1 MSAALALIQ
10 QAQAHFSAGRREQ
23 AKATMLG
30 AAERFPSNAEV
41 LFGVSQ
47 LMRALGE
54 LPIAAQF
61 AQRLVVAASG
71 HPDAWL
77 EFAQVCIAQG
87 DLEQAEAHAVR
98 ALELDPGNADRHRSV
113 SWVAHR
119 RTRYLEAAR
128 YARQGLALLPHDADL
143 RQKEAVALQALG
155 RAEASAAAYREG
167 IAACPD
173 SLDLAEGYASCLNYL
188 PGANAAETLA
198 AHRRFGA
205 ILARGQPTAR
215 PRAIGAAD
223 RARPP
228 RIGILSTDLRTHS
241 VGFFMRALLAHHDH
255 QRQPLYCY
263 SVTRAEDGF
272 TDLLRAGMPA
282 GHWRTFAG
290 AGGGPAAIAEAVRA
304 DGVDILIELSGLTR
318 EHQLRVL
325 LARPAP
331 IQMTYCGYPNTTG
344 MNVIDYRLVDSL
356 TDPVPEADRWCVER
370 LVRLDPCFLCFT
382 PPGEGVAERSAA
394 ARAGPVVFGSFN
406 ALMKLNDAVLRTW
419 AALLRRVP
427 GSRLLIKAFGL
438 QDPQVHDDLR
448 ARVLAAGIDADR
460 VELLAPAKGTGDH
473 LSTYGRVDIALD
485 TFPYHGTTTTCEALY
500 MGVPVVTRAGSTHGS
515 RVGVSL
521 LSALGLGEL
530 IASGEEDFIERCA
543 ALAADTS
550 RRATLGDGLRGRLLA
565 SPLCDGPGFARR
577 FDNAMDKV
585 WAEHRPR

>member
-10 QAQAHFSAGRREQ
+10 QAQAHFGAGRREQ
-23 AKATMLG
+23 AKAVMLQ
-30 AAERFPSNAEV
+30 AAERFPDDPEV

-47 LMRALGE
+47 LMRSLGDLPAAALYAE
-54 LPIAAQF
+54 
-61 AQRLVVAASG
+61 RLVAAAPG

-77 EFAQVCIAQG
+77 QFAQVCIAQG
-87 DLEQAEAHAVR
+87 NLEKAEGYAMR
-98 ALELDPGNADRHRSV
+98 ALELDPRNADRHRSV
-113 SWVAHR
+113 SWVTHR

-128 YARQGLALLPHDADL
+128 YARRGLALAPHDADL

-188 PGANAAETLA
+188 PGAEATETLA

-205 ILARGQPTAR
+205 ILARGQTA
-215 PRAIGAAD
+215 PRARAISTAD

-255 QRQPLYCY
+255 QRQPLHCY
-263 SVTRAEDGF
+263 SVTRAEDDF
-272 TDLLRAGMPA
+272 TNLLRAGMPK
-282 GHWRTFAG
+282 GRWRTFVG
-290 AGGGPAAIAEAVRA
+290 TEGGPQAIAEAICG
-304 DGVDILIELSGLTR
+304 DGIDILIELSGLTR

-325 LARPAP
+325 LSRPAP

-344 MNVIDYRLVDSL
+344 MNVVDYRLVDSL
-356 TDPVPEADRWCVER
+356 TDPAPEADRWCVEK
-370 LVRLDPCFLCFT
+370 LVRLDPCLLCFT
-382 PPGEGVAERSAA
+382 PPSERVAGRERRGE
-394 ARAGPVVFGSFN
+394 GPVVFGSFN

-419 AALLRRVP
+419 AALLQRVP
-427 GSRLLIKAFGL
+427 GSKLLIKAFGL
-438 QDPQVHDDLR
+438 QDPQVHDDVR
-448 ARVLAAGIDADR
+448 ARVLAAGIDAER

-473 LSTYGRVDIALD
+473 LLTYQRVDIALD

-500 MGVPVVTRAGSTHGS
+500 MGVPVVTRAGNTHGS

-530 IASGEEDFIERCA
+530 IASSEEDFIERCA
-543 ALAADTS
+543 TLAGDAA
-550 RRATLGDGLRGRLLA
+550 RRAALGADLRGRLLA
-565 SPLCDGPGFARR
+565 SPLCDGPAFARC
-577 FDNAMDKV
+577 FDNAMDRV
-585 WAEHRPR
+585 WAEHQPR